1 MNSYAFYIL
10 TNNLFRFFFFVC
22 EVMVVRSDYQSFLYF
37 YWNIIKIYINWFE
50 VSIRVE
56 NYFVNL
62 YFIVDYEN
70 ASKHSS
76 DSTKCL

>member
-37 YWNIIKIYINWFE
+37 YWNIIKIYIN
-50 VSIRVE
+50 
-56 NYFVNL
+56 
-62 YFIVDYEN
+62 
-70 ASKHSS
+70 
-76 DSTKCL
+76 